1 MKTTEHIEYLLRQG
15 KKPKELQ
22 ELGFPKRVV
31 TRVSRKL
38 RQEKHKP
45 EENPAKTEKVISG
58 VGGTAVTSHNEIAKL
73 ESRLAAMDSDLKELK
88 EQTSELREAV
98 LGAVTP
104 EELEEQLDG
113 TIGLG
118 LKQRFECQCGATG
131 LVAMRVRCT
140 KCGRESWWGWFAK

>member
-22 ELGFPKRVV
+22 ELGFPKRVI
-31 TRVSRKL
+31 TRVSRRL

-45 EENPAKTEKVISG
+45 TDDLTKTENVVSG
-58 VGGTAVTSHNEIAKL
+58 VGETAVVTNNAIAAL
-73 ESRLAAMDSDLKELK
+73 ESRLAAMDSDLKKLK
-88 EQTSELREAV
+88 EQTSELQEAV
-98 LGAVTP
+98 LEAVTS
-104 EELEEQLDG
+104 EDLKEQLSG

-131 LVAMRVRCT
+131 FVAMRVRCT